1 MNAEKNVQAAWN
13 FIFDKLWCDKTKL
26 IYDYRTSEGKDGAF
40 RHLPTKEQIQ
50 ASYPN
55 PCGWYTGMED
65 GDISGGL
72 MLDAAISRYEVTKEK
87 EMKRYAD
94 DLYEG
99 LMLNATL
106 GKTKGFLI
114 RTRHPEDGVTHY
126 VNSSRD
132 QYTHWIYA
140 MVHFLNSELS
150 SESQKEQIKK
160 VLVEFAEKAE
170 HDLTP
175 DNTYHS
181 LLNDE
186 GKPSLVCYMKGEMIN
201 RHESLRTAMIYMAA
215 YAVTK
220 DNHWL
225 EKYREERA
233 WGLEFAELIDL
244 RKGYVFKRSF
254 ALMQMQLS
262 VRLIY
267 DYEEDEAY
275 KARYKALLDKVAEG
289 CEHFILTSV
298 EWLNGFEMPQ
308 TVIAWQDC
316 PKEFI
321 GTENNP
327 YGYEVL
333 NPNIYTA
340 SHGEA
345 MWHLR
350 NAADAI
356 ITQGL
361 CPWRKMKKEQ
371 IDAFM
376 HILQTVDFGDA
387 FNHTPVSYCSAWWL
401 LKEIKAI

>member
-1 MNAEKNVQAAWN
+1 MEKSTYASAWEVVFRRFFCPDTELFYDFVIDDGNAWH
-13 FIFDKLWCDKTKL
+13 
-26 IYDYRTSEGKDGAF
+26 
-40 RHLPTKEQIQ
+40 HLPSVEDIK
-50 ASYPN
+50 ASVPN
-55 PCGWYTGMED
+55 PCGWGTGMED
-65 GDISGGL
+65 SALNGGTLMDALVSAYALTGDGRIK
-72 MLDAAISRYEVTKEK
+72 A
-87 EMKRYAD
+87 YAD
-94 DLYEG
+94 KVFSG
-99 LMLNATL
+99 LL
-106 GKTKGFLI
+106 GCAMDDGFI
-114 RTRHPEDGVTHY
+114 ARSISPFDRKSHY
-126 VNSSRD
+126 IESSRD

-150 SESQKEQIKK
+150 SESQREQIKK

-181 LLNDE
+181 LLDDE

-215 YAVTK
+215 YAVTNDK
-220 DNHWL
+220 HWL
-225 EKYREERA
+225 EKYRDERA

-244 RKGYVFKRSF
+244 EKGHVFQRSF

-298 EWLNGFEMPQ
+298 EWLKGFEMPQ

-327 YGYEVL
+327 YGYEVIM
-333 NPNIYTA
+333 PNVYAA
-340 SHGEA
+340 SNGEA

-356 ITQGL
+356 IVQGL